1 MHIAVSNETMLL
13 VIKFRI
19 GGSLKYLSHADT
31 LRVFQRACIRAGIEI
46 RHTQGFNPHPKM
58 SLPLPRPVGVESEE
72 ELLVLQVSH
81 GQDEVQIKAGLC
93 EQLPEGIELVSVTI
107 DEANKSFQ
115 PCSATYILK
124 LQPQYLNG
132 TLKPKIESLLTS
144 KSLFVVR
151 TLHHGTRGKITES
164 KEVNVRPFLKS
175 IELCGNDIIVKCNI
189 SSVGSIRVEEILKLL
204 QLQTDMLA
212 APVRR
217 TNIQWQKT

>member
-1 MHIAVSNETMLL
+1 MLAL
-13 VIKFRI
+13 IRFKVQGKMIF
-19 GGSLKYLSHADT
+19 LSHAET
-31 LRVFQRACIRAGIEI
+31 LRIFQRVCVRAGIEI

-58 SLPLPRPVGVESEE
+58 SLPLPRPVGVESDE

-81 GQDEVQIKAGLC
+81 GQNEVQIKAGLC
-93 EQLPEGIELVSVTI
+93 EQLPEGIELVSVTC
-107 DEANKSFQ
+107 DEANKSYQ

-124 LQPQYLNG
+124 LQSQYLNG
-132 TLKPKIESLLTS
+132 TLKPRIESLLTS

-151 TLHHGTRGKITES
+151 TSHHGTRGKITES

-175 IELCGNDIIVKCNI
+175 IELCGNDIVVECNI

-204 QLQTDMLA
+204 QLQTEMLA

-217 TNIQWQKT
+217 TNIQWRKI